1 MNKGCD
7 RFALWLDFE
16 EVGCQRRPPAD
27 SGQIPSPPSAGLW
40 RFLLVAAELFDVRL
54 FSTKVRQDQGAEAMR
69 DWIEHWMAF
78 RLGRELAQGLMAH
91 VRFEVGAP
99 EFTWWWRFE
108 EGLPHAQ
115 AVLALCRDAQEADD
129 AYRRGYFLACGG
141 DGAPPRAPAP
151 RSMTGFGKWHDVGAV
166 TIRAARFAEA
176 RLCSVPDKRLMEE
189 VEDVCV

>member
-1 MNKGCD
+1 MDKGRD

-27 SGQIPSPPSAGLW
+27 SGQIPSPPAAGLW

-54 FSTKVRQDQGAEAMR
+54 FSTKVRQDHGAEAMR

-108 EGLPHAQ
+108 DGFPHAQ
-115 AVLALCRDAQEADD
+115 TVLDLCREARRTDD

-141 DGAPPRAPAP
+141 DGDPSRAPAP
-151 RSMTGFGKWHDVGAV
+151 RLMTGGKWHESGAV

-176 RLCSVPDKRLMEE
+176 CLCSVPDERLMEE